1 MRAAVLLVLLG
12 APVAWPSSAQAPDDA
27 PQQVTSRFVAA
38 MRAGDWHGMAVLMHP
53 DALRQMRELLAALF
67 EAPNADDV
75 RQQLLGVTTLAEARA
90 MSDTAVFAAVMRV
103 MGERDAGLAA
113 VLRSAQV
120 EILGRVDEGRDT
132 THVVYRMA
140 MTVDAHHE
148 DGCDDPRPIA
158 QRLARPPQGRPVGPR
173 GRRAGRRAAA
183 MMGAR

>member
-1 MRAAVLLVLLG
+1 MR
-12 APVAWPSSAQAPDDA
+12 Q
-27 PQQVTSRFVAA
+27 
-38 MRAGDWHGMAVLMHP
+38 
-53 DALRQMRELLAALF
+53 LLAALF

-140 MTVDAHHE
+140 MTVE
-148 DGCDDPRPIA
+148 GTPIT
-158 QRLARPPQGRPVGPR
+158 RMDVMTLARSPNGWR
-173 GRRAGRRAAA
+173 GLLKGDLSALGAAVRAAVQ
-183 MMGAR
+183 RR